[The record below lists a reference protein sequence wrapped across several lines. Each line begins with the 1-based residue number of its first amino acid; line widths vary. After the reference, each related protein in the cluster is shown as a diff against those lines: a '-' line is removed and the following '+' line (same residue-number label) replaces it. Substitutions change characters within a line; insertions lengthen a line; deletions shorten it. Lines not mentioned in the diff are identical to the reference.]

1 MMFGF
6 PVLTLLWS
14 IIRGTSTSGEE
25 PGRAG
30 FVDCRELRE
39 VFY

>member
-6 PVLTLLWS
+6 PMLIFLWS

-25 PGRAG
+25 PGCAG
-30 FVDCRELRE
+30 FGDCRELRE